1 MTVFVLFNAQ
11 KVLLQTLRQENV
23 KSPVR
28 KLRLAVLAILNVGLA
43 LRKILIAALLVN
55 KVNTLIQLQTNVKKL
70 L

>member
-1 MTVFVLFNAQ
+1 M
-11 KVLLQTLRQENV
+11 QTLRQENV

-43 LRKILIAALLVN
+43 LRKILIAALVVN
-55 KVNTLIQLQTNVKKL
+55 KVNTLTQPQTNVKKL